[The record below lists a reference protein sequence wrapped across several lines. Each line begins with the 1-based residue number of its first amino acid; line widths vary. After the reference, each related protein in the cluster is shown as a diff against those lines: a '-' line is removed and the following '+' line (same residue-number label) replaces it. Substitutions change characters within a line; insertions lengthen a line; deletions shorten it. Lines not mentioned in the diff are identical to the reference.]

1 MKDKI
6 YFLRFVVLAFCL
18 VFVACSDDDDKKQGD
33 PIFPEVQKISCA
45 IGETVELTFNANMNW
60 KLSSSA
66 LWCKF
71 VVGGELMNS
80 CSGETG
86 EQTVA
91 VSIGDDAT
99 ALNKSYKAEISL
111 WMGADKKV
119 VYEITRPSTGYEV
132 SLLDENDNPYTEDNP
147 ATIAYKSSSFYVRA
161 NFDWQLAEWPDWIDA
176 DITSGEAGEQSTNK
190 LYVNIQTE
198 YTKNA
203 NEGFLTFVN
212 EAGDKVATV
221 PVKYEG
227 IPEDKIE
234 FSTDDN
240 KWNWSFTVDG
250 QFYSNSGVSGG
261 GNLEPMPL
269 NISIVAKN
277 DKYVIVFVEDDPE
290 WGCTRVQTEYG
301 GTTWFNVE
309 DDKKGNIQLHVD
321 ENVGKERSGY
331 LMAFPVLKYDMIKD
345 AFDDNVFYLEEGTD
359 KPYMMRSDYDDYI
372 VMRLTQEG
380 QKVEGGLSVSVDG
393 TGEQLEVFSYADTG
407 GELTEEQLIEKYG
420 TASVYMLYLENNR
433 SYNLIVTPGG
443 FTGWSLEANTM
454 LNGVETKWDGVEVTG
469 TWVDSAAVS
478 IYGIGENTAGEMV
491 VTIMDGTNGN
501 IVSVLIISRFG

>member
-6 YFLRFVVLAFCL
+6 YYLKFLVLVFCLAF
-18 VFVACSDDDDKKQGD
+18 ASCSDDDDKGQGN
-33 PIFPEVQKISCA
+33 PVFPEVQKISCA
-45 IGETVELTFNANMNW
+45 VGETATLTFNANMNW

-71 VVGGELMNS
+71 VVDGEQANS
-80 CSGETG
+80 CSGEVG
-86 EQTVA
+86 EQTIT

-132 SLLDENDNPYTEDNP
+132 YFLDENGNPYTEENP

-161 NFDWQLAEWPDWIDA
+161 NFDWKLTEWPDWISTDNA
-176 DITSGEAGEQSTNK
+176 SGEAGEQSSNK
-190 LYVNIQTE
+190 LYINIQSG

-203 NEGFLTFVN
+203 NSAFLTFMNVV
-212 EAGDKVATV
+212 GDKVATV

-227 IPEDKIE
+227 IPEDRIE

-250 QFYSNSGVSGG
+250 QFYSKSGVGG
-261 GNLEPMPL
+261 AGELEPMPL
-269 NISIVAKN
+269 DIKVIAKN
-277 DKYVIVFVEDDPE
+277 DKYVVVLIEDDSE

-301 GTTWFNVE
+301 MTTWFNVE
-309 DDKKGNIQLHVD
+309 DDEKGNIKLHVD
-321 ENVGKERSGY
+321 ENISEERAGY
-331 LMAFPVLKYDMIKD
+331 LMAFPIVKYDMIKD

-359 KPYMMRSDYDDYI
+359 KPYLIKSDYTDCV

-380 QKVEGGLSVSVDG
+380 QKVEGSLSVSVDG
-393 TGEQLEVFSYADTG
+393 TGEKLEVFSYADTG

-420 TASVYMLYLENNR
+420 TASVYMLGLENNQ
-433 SYNLIVTPGG
+433 SYNLIVTPSG
-443 FTGWSLEANTM
+443 FTGWTLEGSTI
-454 LNGVETKWDGVEVTG
+454 LNGVDTKWDGVEVSG
-469 TWVDSAAVS
+469 TWLDSAVIS
-478 IYGIGENTAGEMV
+478 IYGIGENTVGEMV
-491 VTIMDGTNGN
+491 VTIMDPNAGSILG
-501 IVSVLIISRFG
+501 VLIISRFG